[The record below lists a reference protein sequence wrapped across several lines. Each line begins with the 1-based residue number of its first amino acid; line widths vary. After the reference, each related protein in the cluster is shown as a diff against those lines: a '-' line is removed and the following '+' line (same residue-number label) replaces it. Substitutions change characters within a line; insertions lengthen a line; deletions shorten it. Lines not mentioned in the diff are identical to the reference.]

1 MAASNT
7 GKSGSQ
13 TNDPRFANIANDPKF
28 RKAKLNKFKV
38 KLDDRFSKNDLEL
51 GKKKGKKVD
60 KYGRRIVD
68 DNELE
73 KKDFDKYFDN
83 DKKDQGND
91 DEDQPADKK
100 TPKDSEDSGESG
112 DEGSA
117 ASAEP
122 SVSNLDRARGEVP
135 SDYQSSSDESSS
147 DSDSDADSFMEDES
161 DSEIELEE
169 QKPEDTDPTS
179 VVACV
184 NMDWDHLKSADLMM
198 TFNSFVPKG
207 GKILKVAIYPSEFG
221 KERMA
226 REEVEGPPRELFQSK
241 KKTKKNGKG
250 KGSSDSD
257 SESDIDIKDLYEEG
271 DADKDFDSKAL
282 RRYQLE
288 RLRYYYAIVT
298 CNNVDTAKAI
308 YDNCDK
314 SEYEASSN
322 MFDLRYVPEDMEF
335 DEEPRDSCTDLPKN
349 YRPMTF
355 TTDALQHSK
364 VKLTWDETPADRME
378 IAKRAFSQKEI
389 DDMDFKAY
397 LASDSESEDD
407 EAAEE
412 ARNKLKSLVSNFGSS
427 AFGNKKPQNDTFGQN
442 GEAEGEEED
451 ADEGEVDMEVTFTPA
466 LEGGDDDDKVGSDKE
481 ESTIEKVRRK
491 EQERR
496 KKRKE
501 KIKELKKQAHE
512 SKKDKLKSKDV
523 PTNKDAKST
532 AELELL
538 MMEDGAE
545 PDSKLN
551 KKAHFNMNEILKSEK
566 EKGKKSKYQ
575 NKERI
580 IEDSFKPNLDDDRFN
595 EIFEDHEFAI
605 DPTQSE
611 YKATQAMKQIM
622 DERSKRKTGK
632 GKKRKANDTN
642 GAKQY
647 TKDKK
652 QKGQDKSSSTTS
664 HGLNDLVK
672 KVKSK
677 YKKN

>member
-38 KLDDRFSKNDLEL
+38 KLDDRFSKSDLEI

-60 KYGRRIVD
+60 KYGRRILD

-83 DKKDQGND
+83 DTKDQEN
-91 DEDQPADKK
+91 EDKK
-100 TPKDSEDSGESG
+100 ETNASEDNEETSE
-112 DEGSA
+112 EETA
-117 ASAEP
+117 VKTKP
-122 SVSNLDRARGEVP
+122 SVSNFDRARGEVP

-241 KKTKKNGKG
+241 KKRSKKHGKG
-250 KGSSDSD
+250 DNSESDSD
-257 SESDIDIKDLYEEG
+257 SDIEIKDLYEEG

-322 MFDLRYVPEDMEF
+322 MFDLRYVPEEMEF
-335 DEEPRDSCTDLPKN
+335 DEEPRDSCTELPKN

-378 IAKRAFSQKEI
+378 VAKRAFSQKEI

-407 EAAEE
+407 EATEE
-412 ARNKLKSLVSNFGSS
+412 ARNKLKSLVSNFGGSS
-427 AFGNKKPQNDTFGQN
+427 FNNKKPQHDTFGQN
-442 GEAEGEEED
+442 RGAELADDGD
-451 ADEGEVDMEVTFTPA
+451 DDDDEGEVDMEVTFTPA
-466 LEGGDDDDKVGSDKE
+466 LEADDDDEKAGSDKE

-496 KKRKE
+496 KKRKD
-501 KIKELKKQAHE
+501 KIKELKKQAQE

-523 PTNKDAKST
+523 PTTKDAKST

-545 PDSKLN
+545 PDNKIN

-595 EIFEDHEFAI
+595 EIFEDHDFAI

-611 YKATQAMKQIM
+611 YKATEAMKQIM
-622 DERSKRKTGK
+622 DERSKRKSGQD
-632 GKKRKANDTN
+632 KKRKANVTN
-642 GAKQY
+642 GAKQLNKY
-647 TKDKK
+647 KK
-652 QKGQDKSSSTTS
+652 QKSQDKSSSNTS
-664 HGLNDLVK
+664 HSVKELVN